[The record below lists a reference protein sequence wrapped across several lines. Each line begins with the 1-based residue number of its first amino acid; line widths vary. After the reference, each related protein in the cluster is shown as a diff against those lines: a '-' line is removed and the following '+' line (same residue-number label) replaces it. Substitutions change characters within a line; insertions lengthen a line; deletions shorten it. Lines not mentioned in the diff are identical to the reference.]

1 MKNFNV
7 FFRIKNDIIILKLD
21 ESLDDIE
28 KTINVTKLVEK
39 WAIDRN
45 TTIDNLTDDDIEL
58 LKIELFCF
66 GGIEHK
72 QRI

>member
-7 FFRIKNDIIILKLD
+7 FFRIKNDIIILKAG
-21 ESLDDIE
+21 DIFDID
-28 KTINVTKLVEK
+28 KTINVTKFVEK
-39 WAIDRN
+39 WAEDRN
-45 TTIDNLTDDDIEL
+45 MTIDNLTDDDIEL